1 MLNYRSTQTDKIV
14 NGIENIIVDLQEI
27 KNHLQEMHQLK
38 KV

>member
-1 MLNYRSTQTDKIV
+1 VAGY